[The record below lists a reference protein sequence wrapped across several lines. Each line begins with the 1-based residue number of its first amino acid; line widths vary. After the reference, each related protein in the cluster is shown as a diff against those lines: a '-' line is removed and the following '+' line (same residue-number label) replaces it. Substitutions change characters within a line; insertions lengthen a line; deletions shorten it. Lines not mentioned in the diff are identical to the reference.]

1 MTMFRYRDATLAL
14 GGAAFELDN
23 CGVCA
28 GMGTLTT

>member
-1 MTMFRYRDATLAL
+1 MTIFRYGDATLAL
-14 GGAAFELDN
+14 RGAAFELDN

>member
-1 MTMFRYRDATLAL
+1 MTKSRYGDATLAL
-14 GGAAFELDN
+14 RGAAFELDN

>member
-1 MTMFRYRDATLAL
+1 MPMFRYCDATPAL
-14 GGAAFELDN
+14 RGAAFELDN